1 MQRVVR
7 VRNWIFF
14 SAPVIK
20 MNFIFLVIHFSEVDQ
35 SHMNFK
41 GGSIY
46 NEAVPRTCGP
56 IQPIPCLC
64 LLHPQLWPQ
73 LLLVMVLAASQPRR
87 EPCMTHKLYRLLLS
101 RESLLTDL
109 GCQFRKQESLAS
121 SHPREPVL
129 WTQIRC
135 SGFDT

>member
-1 MQRVVR
+1 MKLY
-7 VRNWIFF
+7 
-14 SAPVIK
+14 P
-20 MNFIFLVIHFSEVDQ
+20 EPVDQ
-35 SHMNFK
+35 SSQSLASVYFTHSYGHSFCW
-41 GGSIY
+41 SSFW
-46 NEAVPRTCGP
+46 
-56 IQPIPCLC
+56 
-64 LLHPQLWPQ
+64 LLPKTSSLFQQ
-73 LLLVMVLAASQPRR
+73 